1 MSGVL
6 RDIVARF
13 SVQVDDKP
21 LTKLEKSLKRARES
35 VNTMGTY
42 VASGFVAAAGAAYY
56 FTEAASRAEETLNV
70 INQTFGKNSDAVVA
84 WSKTLA
90 KEVGRS
96 EYTLQSA
103 ASEFGAFLSPKF
115 EDKNVVTKMSEDLSK
130 LGVDLA
136 SFYNTSDSEAQMR
149 LMSGLSG
156 ETEAVRKLGVDISDE
171 ALKALYNSDE
181 SSVKKGG
188 QYKALSIADKTLL
201 RFQKIL
207 KDTQEKQGDV
217 QRTAQGWAN
226 SMKRV
231 TERWKTFSVTLGK
244 LTQKVM
250 LPLLHKFEKYTPT
263 LESLILNSSALDS
276 GLKLLAVSG
285 GVLLAAFVA
294 LNFPAVVLAT
304 TLGAVVLAFEDVLT
318 LLDGG
323 QSIIGDFIKELTGT
337 NDPLDKLGDW
347 TNDFIGVIDIL
358 TGTLYDLA
366 ENIAGV
372 VTGSA
377 LLNGFTTEHGDAATA
392 RATQRYRTKN
402 DLEASQREQRI
413 AAAAK
418 GDQGAWEAT
427 FAGHTKPD
435 NMQAAFKADFLQGFT
450 SGQVTDVGT
459 MDRAVASG
467 FVSQSFSN
475 QWRNEMEAPSW
486 AQGGSAAGG
495 APGAVTIQNN
505 VTVTGIGKDAVKAGL
520 DEANRAAL
528 ARVSEEKGKKQ

>member
-115 EDKNVVTKMSEDLSK
+115 DDKNVVTKMSEDLSK

-207 KDTQEKQGDV
+207 KDTQEKQGDA

-347 TNDFIGVIDIL
+347 TNNVIGTMDIL
-358 TGTLYDLA
+358 FAALNDLA
-366 ENIAGV
+366 EAIQYVATFGINGDMSMDSVAAAKDR
-372 VTGSA
+372 A
-377 LLNGFTTEHGDAATA
+377 L
-392 RATQRYRTKN
+392 QRYRTKN
-402 DLEASQREQRI
+402 SVEASQREQRI

-427 FAGHTKPD
+427 FEGHTKPD
-435 NMQAAFKADFLQGFT
+435 NMQAAFKADFLQGLT
-450 SGQVTDVGT
+450 SGKVTDVGT

-467 FVSQSFSN
+467 FVSQSFSD

-486 AQGGSAAGG
+486 AQGSGTAG
-495 APGAVTIQNN
+495 APPGGVTIQNN

-528 ARVSEEKGKKQ
+528 AKVSEEKGKKQ